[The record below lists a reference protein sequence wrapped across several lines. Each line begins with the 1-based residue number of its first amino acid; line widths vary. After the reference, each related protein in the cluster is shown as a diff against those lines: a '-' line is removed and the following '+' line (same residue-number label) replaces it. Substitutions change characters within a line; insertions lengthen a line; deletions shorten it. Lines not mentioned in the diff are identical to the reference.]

1 MDGNKILVLD
11 DVSVRYRKQDSRSTS
26 DIVKRILGKSP
37 RNNEFWALKNVS
49 FSLERGDMLGV
60 IGKNGA
66 GKSTMMKAISGT
78 LTPASGTIEK
88 TGKICALLELGTGFD
103 REMTVKENVY
113 LRGAFMG
120 YSKEFIDSKY
130 DEIIDFAEMREFQNS
145 PFRTLSSGLKSRI
158 AFAIAS
164 MIEPDIIILDVIFA
178 VGDGDFR
185 KKSQQKMQSISDNGD
200 TTALMVSHSL
210 QSVRAQCNKVLWLD
224 KGRMVMFGDPN
235 TVCDA
240 YAEYLNTGK
249 LPQTESLAATQENP
263 RNRLKKNTGKRL
275 AEAAVY
281 LMLLLV
287 IIAGCFVWSQY
298 DLLKSYVLAQSLTVE
313 QIENEAANYHRQI
326 DRLLEVDTTRWDTG
340 IFKEGALDIINEEAT
355 YTDVAKEVLLQ
366 AGDLSRDQYKK
377 ALAAAEIEA
386 IKYSHMARLDAL
398 VAQMRTEFEAQ
409 PEGKYHSLMVYAYT
423 NCDRFYDLE
432 EDCENDMQ
440 KVIEEIRTF
449 QRKAGQSEDLA
460 DRVWNAYKSEKTY
473 LLSYYCVKLRK
484 NKTCL
489 TGRRAISGLYVSF
502 MI

>member
-145 PFRTLSSGLKSRI
+145 PFRTLSSGMKSRI

-164 MIEPDIIILDVIFA
+164 MIEPDIIILDEIFA

-185 KKSQQKMQSISDNGD
+185 KKASRRCRVSSI
-200 TTALMVSHSL
+200 TATRPRSWSRTRCNRCARSATRCCGSTRGAWSC
-210 QSVRAQCNKVLWLD
+210 SV
-224 KGRMVMFGDPN
+224 
-235 TVCDA
+235 
-240 YAEYLNTGK
+240 
-249 LPQTESLAATQENP
+249 
-263 RNRLKKNTGKRL
+263 
-275 AEAAVY
+275 
-281 LMLLLV
+281 
-287 IIAGCFVWSQY
+287 
-298 DLLKSYVLAQSLTVE
+298 
-313 QIENEAANYHRQI
+313 
-326 DRLLEVDTTRWDTG
+326 
-340 IFKEGALDIINEEAT
+340 
-355 YTDVAKEVLLQ
+355 
-366 AGDLSRDQYKK
+366 
-377 ALAAAEIEA
+377 
-386 IKYSHMARLDAL
+386 
-398 VAQMRTEFEAQ
+398 
-409 PEGKYHSLMVYAYT
+409 
-423 NCDRFYDLE
+423 
-432 EDCENDMQ
+432 
-440 KVIEEIRTF
+440 IRT
-449 QRKAGQSEDLA
+449 
-460 DRVWNAYKSEKTY
+460 
-473 LLSYYCVKLRK
+473 LSAMHTR
-484 NKTCL
+484 N
-489 TGRRAISGLYVSF
+489 I
-502 MI
+502 

>member
-145 PFRTLSSGLKSRI
+145 PFRTLSSGMKSRI

-164 MIEPDIIILDVIFA
+164 MIEPDIIILDEIFA

-185 KKSQQKMQSISDNGD
+185 KKSQQKMQSIIDNGD

-210 QSVRAQCNKVLWLD
+210 QSVRTQCNKVLWLD

-326 DRLLEVDTTRWDTG
+326 DRLLKVDTTRWDAA
-340 IFKEGALDIINEEAT
+340 IFKKGAQDIINEEAT
-355 YTDVAKEVLLQ
+355 YTD
-366 AGDLSRDQYKK
+366 
-377 ALAAAEIEA
+377 AAEIEA

-409 PEGKYHSLMVYAYT
+409 PEGKYRSLMVYAYT

-440 KVIEEIRTF
+440 KVIEEIRAF
-449 QRKAGQSEDLA
+449 QRKAGQPEDLA

-473 LLSYYCVKLRK
+473 LLSYYCVKLR
-484 NKTCL
+484 
-489 TGRRAISGLYVSF
+489 
-502 MI
+502 

>member
-1 MDGNKILVLD
+1 MDGNKVLVLD
-11 DVSVRYRKQDSRSTS
+11 DVSVRYRKQDSRSTA
-26 DIVKRILGKSP
+26 DIVRRILGKSP
-37 RNNEFWALKNVS
+37 RSNGFWALRNVS
-49 FSLERGDMLGV
+49 FSLEKGDMLGV
-60 IGKNGA
+60 VGKNGA

-120 YSKEFIDSKY
+120 YDREFIDSKY

-145 PFRTLSSGLKSRI
+145 PFRTLSSGMKSRI

-164 MIEPDIIILDVIFA
+164 MIQPDIIILDEIFA
-178 VGDGDFR
+178 VGDGNFR
-185 KKSQQKMQSISDNGD
+185 KKSQQKMQSIIDNGD

-210 QSVRAQCNKVLWLD
+210 QAVRSQCNKVLWLD
-224 KGRMVMFGDPN
+224 KGRMVMFGEPD

-240 YAEYLNTGK
+240 YAEYLNTGT
-249 LPQTESLAATQENP
+249 LPQTESLANTQDKP
-263 RNRLKKNTGKRL
+263 RNRLKKSTGKII

-281 LMLLLV
+281 FMLLLACV
-287 IIAGCFVWSQY
+287 AGCFVWSQY
-298 DLLKSYVLAQSLTVE
+298 DLLKSYVLAQNLTVE
-313 QIENEAANYHRQI
+313 QIENEAANYHRRI
-326 DRLLEVDTTRWDTG
+326 DRMLGVDTTRWDKE
-340 IFKEGALDIINEEAT
+340 IFKAGAQLIINDEAT
-355 YTDVAKEVLLQ
+355 YTDIAKEVLLA

-409 PEGKYHSLMVYAYT
+409 PEGKYRSLMVYAYT

-432 EDCENDMQ
+432 EACENDMQ
-440 KVIEEIRTF
+440 EVIEEIRSF
-449 QRKAGQSEDLA
+449 QRKAGESEDLA

-473 LLSYYCVKLRK
+473 LLSYYCVKLR
-484 NKTCL
+484 
-489 TGRRAISGLYVSF
+489 
-502 MI
+502 

>member
-1 MDGNKILVLD
+1 
-11 DVSVRYRKQDSRSTS
+11 
-26 DIVKRILGKSP
+26 
-37 RNNEFWALKNVS
+37 
-49 FSLERGDMLGV
+49 
-60 IGKNGA
+60 
-66 GKSTMMKAISGT
+66 
-78 LTPASGTIEK
+78 
-88 TGKICALLELGTGFD
+88 
-103 REMTVKENVY
+103 MTVKENVY

-145 PFRTLSSGLKSRI
+145 PFRTLSSGMKSRI

-164 MIEPDIIILDVIFA
+164 MIEPDIIILDEIFA

-185 KKSQQKMQSISDNGD
+185 KKSQQKMQSIIDNGD

-240 YAEYLNTGK
+240 YAEYLNSGK

-263 RNRLKKNTGKRL
+263 RNRLKKNTGKHL

-326 DRLLEVDTTRWDTG
+326 DRLLKVDTTRWDTN
-340 IFKEGALDIINEEAT
+340 IFKEGAQDIINEEAT

-409 PEGKYHSLMVYAYT
+409 PEGKYRSLMVYAYT

-440 KVIEEIRTF
+440 KVIEEIRAF
-449 QRKAGQSEDLA
+449 QRKAGQPEDLA

-473 LLSYYCVKLRK
+473 LLSYYCVKLR
-484 NKTCL
+484 
-489 TGRRAISGLYVSF
+489 
-502 MI
+502 

>member
-1 MDGNKILVLD
+1 
-11 DVSVRYRKQDSRSTS
+11 
-26 DIVKRILGKSP
+26 
-37 RNNEFWALKNVS
+37 
-49 FSLERGDMLGV
+49 
-60 IGKNGA
+60 
-66 GKSTMMKAISGT
+66 
-78 LTPASGTIEK
+78 
-88 TGKICALLELGTGFD
+88 
-103 REMTVKENVY
+103 
-113 LRGAFMG
+113 
-120 YSKEFIDSKY
+120 
-130 DEIIDFAEMREFQNS
+130 MREFQNS
-145 PFRTLSSGLKSRI
+145 PFRTLSSGMKSRI

-164 MIEPDIIILDVIFA
+164 MIEPDIIILDEIFA

-185 KKSQQKMQSISDNGD
+185 KKSQQKMQSIIDNGD

-326 DRLLEVDTTRWDTG
+326 DRLLKVDTTRWDTG

-409 PEGKYHSLMVYAYT
+409 PEGKYRSLMVYAYT

-473 LLSYYCVKLRK
+473 LLSYYCVKLR
-484 NKTCL
+484 
-489 TGRRAISGLYVSF
+489 
-502 MI
+502 

>member
-145 PFRTLSSGLKSRI
+145 PFRTLSSGMKSRI

-164 MIEPDIIILDVIFA
+164 MIEPDIIILDEIFA

-185 KKSQQKMQSISDNGD
+185 KKSQQKMQSIIDNGD

-210 QSVRAQCNKVLWLD
+210 QSVRTQCNKVLWLD

-263 RNRLKKNTGKRL
+263 RNRLKKNTGKHL

-313 QIENEAANYHRQI
+313 
-326 DRLLEVDTTRWDTG
+326 
-340 IFKEGALDIINEEAT
+340 
-355 YTDVAKEVLLQ
+355 
-366 AGDLSRDQYKK
+366 
-377 ALAAAEIEA
+377 
-386 IKYSHMARLDAL
+386 
-398 VAQMRTEFEAQ
+398 
-409 PEGKYHSLMVYAYT
+409 
-423 NCDRFYDLE
+423 
-432 EDCENDMQ
+432 
-440 KVIEEIRTF
+440 
-449 QRKAGQSEDLA
+449 
-460 DRVWNAYKSEKTY
+460 
-473 LLSYYCVKLRK
+473 
-484 NKTCL
+484 
-489 TGRRAISGLYVSF
+489 
-502 MI
+502 

>member
-1 MDGNKILVLD
+1 MDGNKVLVLD
-11 DVSVRYRKQDSRSTS
+11 DVSVRYRRQASRSTA
-26 DIVKRILGKSP
+26 DIVRRMLGKSP
-37 RNNEFWALKNVS
+37 RNNEFWALRNVS

-78 LTPASGTIEK
+78 LTPASGTVEK
-88 TGKICALLELGTGFD
+88 TGRICALLELGTGFD
-103 REMTVKENVY
+103 REMTVRENVY

-120 YSKEFIDSKY
+120 YDRAFIDSKY

-145 PFRTLSSGLKSRI
+145 PFRTLSSGMKSRI

-164 MIEPDIIILDVIFA
+164 MIEPDIIILDEVFA

-185 KKSQQKMQSISDNGD
+185 KKSQKKMQSIIDNGD

-210 QSVRAQCNKVLWLD
+210 PAVRSQCSKVLWLD
-224 KGRMVMFGDPN
+224 KGRMVMFGEPN

-240 YAEYLNTGK
+240 YAEYLNTGV
-249 LPQTESLAATQENP
+249 LPQTESLSKVQASP
-263 RNRLKKNTGKRL
+263 RNRLKKKTGRII

-281 LMLLLV
+281 FLLLLACV
-287 IIAGCFVWSQY
+287 AGCFVWSQY
-298 DLLKSYVLAQSLTVE
+298 DLLKSYTLAQSLTVE
-313 QIENEAANYHRQI
+313 QIKSEAAACHSQI
-326 DRLLEVDTTRWDTG
+326 DQMLGVDTSRWDRE
-340 IFKEGALDIINEEAT
+340 ILRNGAQRIINDEAT
-355 YTDVAKEVLLQ
+355 YTDVAKDVLLA

-386 IKYSHMARLDAL
+386 IKYTHMALLDEL

-409 PEGKYHSLMVYAYT
+409 PEGKYRSLMVYAYT

-432 EDCENDMQ
+432 EACEDDLQ
-440 KVIEEIRTF
+440 EVIEEIRSF
-449 QRKAGQSEDLA
+449 QRKAGEPEDLA

-473 LLSYYCVKLRK
+473 LLAYYCVKLR
-484 NKTCL
+484 
-489 TGRRAISGLYVSF
+489 
-502 MI
+502 

>member
-145 PFRTLSSGLKSRI
+145 PFRTLSSGMKSRI

-164 MIEPDIIILDVIFA
+164 MIEPDIIILDEIFA

-185 KKSQQKMQSISDNGD
+185 KKEP
-200 TTALMVSHSL
+200 AE
-210 QSVRAQCNKVLWLD
+210 
-224 KGRMVMFGDPN
+224 
-235 TVCDA
+235 DA
-240 YAEYLNTGK
+240 EH
-249 LPQTESLAATQENP
+249 
-263 RNRLKKNTGKRL
+263 
-275 AEAAVY
+275 
-281 LMLLLV
+281 
-287 IIAGCFVWSQY
+287 
-298 DLLKSYVLAQSLTVE
+298 
-313 QIENEAANYHRQI
+313 HR
-326 DRLLEVDTTRWDTG
+326 
-340 IFKEGALDIINEEAT
+340 
-355 YTDVAKEVLLQ
+355 
-366 AGDLSRDQYKK
+366 
-377 ALAAAEIEA
+377 
-386 IKYSHMARLDAL
+386 
-398 VAQMRTEFEAQ
+398 
-409 PEGKYHSLMVYAYT
+409 
-423 NCDRFYDLE
+423 
-432 EDCENDMQ
+432 
-440 KVIEEIRTF
+440 
-449 QRKAGQSEDLA
+449 
-460 DRVWNAYKSEKTY
+460 
-473 LLSYYCVKLRK
+473 
-484 NKTCL
+484 
-489 TGRRAISGLYVSF
+489 
-502 MI
+502 